1 MADVLIKGGVV
12 GTQDAHRRVFAD
24 GAVAI
29 TGNRIIAVGPCSEV
43 EKAHAA
49 ATVIDAQGKIVT
61 PGFICTHT
69 HMPSVVSHNMPVDFA
84 KFHAF
89 MDMLTKWWWPDVEEQ
104 TTYDSIYWAT
114 LWAAGKMLKSG
125 TTTVCEM
132 VEAPSVVDGCLDR
145 SADAIARLGSRA
157 VMSYECTERISKAN
171 AEAGLH
177 ENVRFF
183 KKWSGVKDSRV
194 TGRIAVHTAFTASEE
209 MLRRVRGIA
218 NDLGAGLKIHV
229 AEIPPSMVVEKYGR
243 TAPYVLRD
251 TGFLGPDVLAVHC
264 IHMTP
269 DEIALWKE
277 YDVKVSHTPMSNMLG
292 GSGVAPIVDM
302 LNQGITVSLGH
313 DCFFTLDIFQYIR
326 MAYLLHKVHHHNP
339 GVIPSFQAI
348 DLATIN
354 GAKALQLDKEI
365 GSLEVGKKADVV
377 IIRPNQ
383 PSPLLPQLFY
393 DILINDVD
401 GSDVETV
408 LVDGKVVVKDHKLV
422 NVDDEEVHRHIV
434 EETAALWKR
443 ARAIP

>member
-1 MADVLIKGGVV
+1 MADILIKGGLV
-12 GTQDAHRRVFAD
+12 GTQDAQRRVLAD

-29 TGNRIIAVGPCSEV
+29 TGSRIVAVGPRSEV
-43 EKAHAA
+43 EKSHAA
-49 ATVIDAQGKIVT
+49 ATVIDAQGKIVA

-132 VEAPSVVDGCLDR
+132 VEAPTVVDGCLDR
-145 SADAIARLGSRA
+145 SADAITKLGSRA
-157 VMSYECTERISKAN
+157 VISYESTERISKAN
-171 AEAGLH
+171 AEAGIN

-183 KKWSGVKDSRV
+183 KKCNGAKDSRV

-218 NDLGAGLKIHV
+218 NDLGAGLNIHV
-229 AEIPPSMVVEKYGR
+229 AEIPPPMVVEKYGR
-243 TAPYVLRD
+243 TAPFVLRD

-348 DLATIN
+348 DLATTN

-365 GSLEVGKKADVV
+365 GSLEAGKKADVV

-393 DILINDVD
+393 DTLINDVD
-401 GSDVETV
+401 GADVETV
-408 LVDGKVVVKDHKLV
+408 LVDGKVVVQDHRLI
-422 NVDDEEVHRHIV
+422 NVDEEEVRQHMV
-434 EETAALWKR
+434 EETTALWKR

>member
-1 MADVLIKGGVV
+1 
-12 GTQDAHRRVFAD
+12 
-24 GAVAI
+24 
-29 TGNRIIAVGPCSEV
+29 
-43 EKAHAA
+43 
-49 ATVIDAQGKIVT
+49 VI
-61 PGFICTHT
+61 
-69 HMPSVVSHNMPVDFA
+69 
-84 KFHAF
+84 
-89 MDMLTKWWWPDVEEQ
+89 
-104 TTYDSIYWAT
+104 
-114 LWAAGKMLKSG
+114 
-125 TTTVCEM
+125 
-132 VEAPSVVDGCLDR
+132 
-145 SADAIARLGSRA
+145 
-157 VMSYECTERISKAN
+157 SYESTERNSKAN
-171 AEAGLH
+171 AEAGIN

-183 KKWSGVKDSRV
+183 KKWSKVKDSRV
-194 TGRIAVHTAFTASEE
+194 SGRIAVHTAFTASEE

-229 AEIPPSMVVEKYGR
+229 AEIPPPMVVEKYGR
-243 TAPYVLRD
+243 TAPFVLRD

-348 DLATIN
+348 DLATTN

-377 IIRPNQ
+377 VIRPDQ

-393 DILINDVD
+393 DTLINDVD
-401 GSDVETV
+401 GADVETV
-408 LVDGKVVVKDHKLV
+408 LVDGKVVVQDHRLV
-422 NVDDEEVHRHIV
+422 NVNEEEVHQHMV
-434 EETAALWKR
+434 EETTALWKR
-443 ARAIP
+443 AKAIP